1 MATVTL
7 TKTPP
12 KISHLATTLQTTG
25 PEGSLPHDFLEEARS
40 VKKEPFDAQKH
51 VAYQPPKHIFSMKDI
66 GLEGQGVSPNA
77 VTEPFKLFSQ
87 DAIKQMRAEIFS
99 EDVLDNCQYSSPFVK
114 RTVRGMG
121 PKRAPFTYDAWRS
134 KEVLD
139 KISEVAG
146 IELVPV
152 MDTEI
157 SAVNI
162 VVNGS
167 PGAVPPSVDSQVKD
181 EDEVSAFAWHYDSY
195 PFVCVTMLSDC
206 ADMIGGETALKTGSG
221 EIMKVR
227 GPAMGTAV
235 VMQGRYINHQALKA
249 LGGRERIS
257 MITSFRPKSA
267 DVKDE
272 SVLTGVRGIS
282 NLNELYSDY
291 TQYRLELLEDRFREQ
306 ARQQRQRVVEGKR
319 FDTRDVK
326 EFLRQ
331 QKDYIE
337 TTLNELVE

>member
-1 MATVTL
+1 
-7 TKTPP
+7 
-12 KISHLATTLQTTG
+12 
-25 PEGSLPHDFLEEARS
+25 
-40 VKKEPFDAQKH
+40 
-51 VAYQPPKHIFSMKDI
+51 
-66 GLEGQGVSPNA
+66 
-77 VTEPFKLFSQ
+77 
-87 DAIKQMRAEIFS
+87 
-99 EDVLDNCQYSSPFVK
+99 
-114 RTVRGMG
+114 
-121 PKRAPFTYDAWRS
+121 
-134 KEVLD
+134 
-139 KISEVAG
+139 
-146 IELVPV
+146 
-152 MDTEI
+152 
-157 SAVNI
+157 
-162 VVNGS
+162 
-167 PGAVPPSVDSQVKD
+167 
-181 EDEVSAFAWHYDSY
+181 
-195 PFVCVTMLSDC
+195 
-206 ADMIGGETALKTGSG
+206 
-221 EIMKVR
+221 
-227 GPAMGTAV
+227 
-235 VMQGRYINHQALKA
+235 MQGRYINHQALKA